1 MELTIDEALK
11 KGVEAHKLQQIQEAD
26 KFYTAILQVQPKH
39 PDANHN
45 MGVLAVGVGKV
56 QEALP
61 FFKAAL
67 EAKSSI
73 AQYWLSYIDAL
84 IKLDRIVDAKYVLDQ
99 AKVKGAKGKAFDE
112 LKQRLNAPNKV
123 SIDPPQNQLN
133 TLINLYQQGQLQQA
147 LDSTKQL
154 LKQFPNSF
162 TLYNIQGASNAG
174 LGQFN
179 AAIDSY
185 KQALKI
191 KPDYAE
197 VYSNMGAALNDKG
210 DLDAAIDSCKKALKI
225 KPNYAEAYFNM
236 GNALRDKGDLDAA
249 VDSYKQALKIKPDY
263 VKAYYQM
270 SITLNN
276 RGGPDPGN
284 DIKEHDDHFVK
295 MQTLYLGSN
304 ITDEQRSYLSFALSK
319 ACEELNEISQ
329 SFTYLKIGNE
339 LRKKILSYNIK
350 QDIELFRQLK
360 QAYPSIAKVALQ
372 SAGGANGL
380 QPIFILGMPR
390 SGTTL
395 VEQII
400 SSHSQVT
407 GAGELSYVHG
417 YGQSIA
423 KGVIKPNAEVIS
435 DFRQRYI
442 EALKNRSDNR
452 SIVTDKMPQNFRYVG
467 LIFSAFPDAK
477 VIHVNRSP
485 AATCWSNYK
494 HYFITKGLEYSY
506 DLDDLVV
513 YFRLYQDLMRFWQGH
528 YGDRIYNVN
537 YGKLAINQED
547 ETKRLIQYLGL
558 EWEDDCLSPQN
569 NKRNVRTASGQQVRQ
584 KVYQGSSL
592 QWRKFEPYLDGVFD
606 KLESK
611 VAL

>member
-11 KGVEAHKLQQIQEAD
+11 KGVEAHKAGKIQEAN
-26 KFYTAILQVQPKH
+26 KLYTAILQAQSNH

-45 MGVLAVGVGKV
+45 MGVLAVGVGKA

-61 FFKAAL
+61 FFKTAI
-67 EAKSSI
+67 EARSSI
-73 AQYWLSYIDAL
+73 AQFWLSYINAL
-84 IKLDRIVDAKYVLDQ
+84 IKLGRLVDAKTVLDQ
-99 AKVKGAKGKAFDE
+99 AKGQGAKGESFDQLEQRIDE
-112 LKQRLNAPNKV
+112 LSTNPQ
-123 SIDPPQNQLN
+123 DPPSDLLQPI
-133 TLINLYQQGQLQQA
+133 INLYTEGQLQQA
-147 LDSTKQL
+147 LSHASKM
-154 LKQFPNSF
+154 LKKYTNSSL
-162 TLYNIQGASNAG
+162 LYNIIGTSNVG
-174 LGQFN
+174 LMQFD

-185 KQALKI
+185 KKALKI
-191 KPDYAE
+191 NPEYAE

-210 DLDAAIDSCKKALKI
+210 DQDAAISSCKQALKI
-225 KPNYAEAYFNM
+225 KPNYAEAYFNI
-236 GNALRDKGDLDAA
+236 GNALRDKDDLDAA
-249 VDSYKQALKIKPDY
+249 VCSYKQALKIKPDY
-263 VKAYYQM
+263 AKAYYQM

-276 RGGPDPGN
+276 KGGPDSGN

-295 MQTLYLGSN
+295 MQTLYLDSN

-319 ACEELNEISQ
+319 ASEELNEISQ
-329 SFTYLKIGNE
+329 SFAYLKIGNE

-372 SAGGANGL
+372 SASGANEL

-407 GAGELSYVHG
+407 GAGELSYVHW

-435 DFRQRYI
+435 DFRQHYI

-513 YFRLYQDLMRFWQGH
+513 YFRLYKDLMQFWQGH
-528 YGDRIYNVN
+528 YGDRIYNLN
-537 YGKLAINQED
+537 YENLTTNQED
-547 ETKRLIQYLGL
+547 ETKRLIHYLGL
-558 EWEDDCLSPQN
+558 EWEDDFLSPQSN
-569 NKRNVRTASGQQVRQ
+569 TRSVRTSSQQQVRE
-584 KVYQGSSL
+584 KVYQGSSE
-592 QWRKFEPYLDGVFD
+592 QWRKFEPYLNGAFD
-606 KLESK
+606 KFENK
-611 VAL
+611 I